1 MGEAQG
7 LGKYLLGYDE
17 LLDACEHYLR
27 EYLAD
32 GMPVPLITL
41 GRFFV
46 ATHCV
51 PLGQFSKLGE
61 ATIEGMDGGAGAIV
75 DTAGTR

>member
-1 MGEAQG
+1 
-7 LGKYLLGYDE
+7 
-17 LLDACEHYLR
+17 
-27 EYLAD
+27 
-32 GMPVPLITL
+32 MPVPLITL

-51 PLGQFSKLGE
+51 PLGRFSKLGE

-75 DTAGTR
+75 DTAGAR